1 MSEIKPNE
9 SAPAPAEDNG
19 EEKDWAAAKAFFD
32 NLKTHK
38 PRPPKPRYAVTIA
51 VSSRTLFNMVAER
64 KIYEEEGVEKY
75 VAYQLENENE
85 PLKPGAAFPFV
96 KVRPENRKALMNV
109 NSRLRE
115 LYPDS
120 EELFDI
126 VLMTNNHAQV
136 GVRLINS
143 INHYDLTIE
152 RFCMTGGQSPIGYL
166 KAYMTNLYLSKD
178 SEKVGEAIEEGIAAA
193 TMFTPT
199 MEMKLS
205 DTQLRVAFDGDAVL
219 FSDESE
225 IIVKK
230 HGLDTFF
237 EHEKEFENKPLA
249 QGPLKCFLEALGKL
263 QRKFYAKN
271 ERLNCPIRTFL
282 VTARSAASSGAR
294 VLKTLRSWGLEID
307 EALFLAGAP
316 KGPLLQK
323 IKPHIYFD
331 DQMFHI
337 EGAKELGTISAHVPY
352 GIGQKYNR
360 GKLIEPEKK
369 E

>member
-1 MSEIKPNE
+1 MSEIK
-9 SAPAPAEDNG
+9 AEEVDAAETSG
-19 EEKDWAAAKAFFD
+19 EEKDWAEAKAFFD
-32 NLKTHK
+32 NLKTNK
-38 PRPPKPRYAVTIA
+38 PRPPKPRFAVTIA

-75 VAYQLENENE
+75 VAYQVEHENE

-96 KVRPENRKALMNV
+96 KALMNV

-120 EELFDI
+120 EQLFDI

-178 SEKVGEAIEEGIAAA
+178 SEKVTEAIEEGIAAA
-193 TMFTPT
+193 TMFTPQT
-199 MEMKLS
+199 EIDLS
-205 DTQLRVAFDGDAVL
+205 STQLRVAFDGDAVL

-263 QRKFYAKN
+263 QRKFYEKDQ
-271 ERLNCPIRTFL
+271 RLDCPIRTFL

-323 IKPHIYFD
+323 IKPHIFFD

-337 EGAKELGTISAHVPY
+337 EGAKELGTIAAHVPY

-360 GKLIEPEKK
+360 SKLIEQPPKK